1 MAGSGTT
8 VTRQP
13 SLYPATGQ
21 HAIVAVAAPVP
32 EGYTYSVPPEFEGL
46 VVVGARVRVRFAG
59 RRLTGVVTS
68 LLDEVP
74 VELDPRR
81 IRAIDD
87 LLDREA
93 VVPAAVLEL
102 SARVAAAYLVGIGEV
117 LALCLPPGGDQ
128 VGGRR
133 ARLLATKASSPPGC
147 EPVLNVLRGR
157 GEGEWVAARHLEAR
171 CPDHPVHASLFALAA
186 ARLVELQL
194 EGGGGAPG
202 ARRVYLR
209 WNPDTTLEM
218 AQQLTSRAPKQ
229 AAAIAGL
236 AQLARERRLEK
247 ELIEQLGVTRAVL
260 TGLAAKG
267 VIERCSLTEEAPPT
281 EMMPDDGAGSFNLT
295 PAQRAAVDILMERI
309 ESTAGAPVLLHGVT
323 GSGKTEVYLRAAA
336 RAVAVGRGV
345 LLLVPEI
352 GLTPQLEQRAR
363 AVLGDQVV
371 VVHSR
376 MAAGARARA
385 WWRLRSGQARV
396 VVGPRSAVFSPIEN
410 VGLIVVDEEQD
421 SAYKQAERPRYHGRE
436 VALWRAELEAATIV
450 LGSATPA
457 VESYAAGQEGKWSL
471 ARMPDRVGKRPLPAT
486 ELVDMRDEWRSS
498 GRSLISRRLEHA
510 LALRVETG
518 EQALVM
524 LNRRGFASAIV
535 CRSCGD
541 RGECPNC
548 AVSLTYH
555 RQNSSLVCHYCD
567 HREAVPSLCRQC
579 GATALHDIGHGTQRL
594 QEALVKRFPTAR
606 IERFDADQTQRRGAH
621 ARILSSF
628 GRGEIDVLVGTQ
640 MLAKG
645 HDFAA
650 VTLVGVVG
658 ADASLGVPDFRAAER
673 TFQLLTQV
681 AGRAGRG
688 ELAGEVILQAH
699 QPDHYAIEAALRHD
713 FEGFYARE
721 IEFRR
726 RLAYPPFSALA
737 VCLCRGKV
745 ATQVKEEADRL
756 AAALRAVTGDQA
768 RIIGPASPPIGRLR
782 GKYRLHVLV
791 KVRDRAQLPVFI
803 GAGLERLQA
812 EGRRP
817 SDLIVDIVP
826 DSLM

>member
-1 MAGSGTT
+1 M
-8 VTRQP
+8 QP
-13 SLYPATGQ
+13 SLYPATGR

-32 EGYTYSVPPEFEGL
+32 EGYTYSVPPAFENL

-59 RRLTGVVTS
+59 RRLTGVVIQ

-74 VELDPRR
+74 AELDARR
-81 IRAIDD
+81 IRVIDD

-102 SARVAAAYLVGIGEV
+102 SARVASAYLVGIGEV

-128 VGGRR
+128 VGARR
-133 ARLLATKASSPPGC
+133 VRLLPEAVAVPSGC
-147 EPVLNVLRGR
+147 APVVNVLQARGP
-157 GEGEWVAARHLEAR
+157 GVWVQARQLESR
-171 CPDHPVHASLFALAA
+171 CPGHPVHASLFALEAA
-186 ARLVELQL
+186 GAVELQL

-202 ARRVYLR
+202 ARRTYVR
-209 WNPDTTLEM
+209 WNGGTSLED
-218 AQQLTSRAPKQ
+218 AQRLTSRAPKQ
-229 AAAIAGL
+229 AAALAGL
-236 AQLARERRLEK
+236 AGTGQEMRLET
-247 ELIEQLGVTRAVL
+247 ELMEQLGLTRAVL
-260 TGLAAKG
+260 AGLQAKG
-267 VIERCSLTEEAPPT
+267 IIERLSVIEETRPAEVLPA
-281 EMMPDDGAGSFNLT
+281 DGAGSFDLT
-295 PAQRAAVDILMERI
+295 PAQSAAVDLLIERI
-309 ESTAGAPVLLHGVT
+309 EVGAAAPVLLYGVT

-336 RAVAVGRGV
+336 RAVSVGRGV

-352 GLTPQLEQRAR
+352 GLTSQLEQRAR

-376 MAAGARARA
+376 MAAGERARA
-385 WWRLRSGQARV
+385 WWRLRTGKARV
-396 VVGPRSAVFSPIEN
+396 VVGPRSAVFSPIDD

-436 VALWRAELEAATIV
+436 VALWRAELEDATIV
-450 LGSATPA
+450 LGSATPS
-457 VESYAAGQEGKWSL
+457 VESFAAGQKGEWSL
-471 ARMPDRVGKRPLPAT
+471 ARMPDRVGNRPLPAT
-486 ELVDMRDEWRSS
+486 ELVDMREEWRAC
-498 GRSLISRRLEHA
+498 GRSLISRRLEEA
-510 LALRVETG
+510 LAVRLERR
-518 EQALVM
+518 EQSLIM

-555 RQNSSLVCHYCD
+555 RHDAALVCHYCD
-567 HREAVPSLCRQC
+567 HREAVPTLCRQC

-594 QEALVKRFPTAR
+594 QEALVKRFPEAR
-606 IERFDADQTQRRGAH
+606 IERFDADRTKRRGAH

-658 ADASLGVPDFRAAER
+658 ADASLGMPDFRAAER

-688 ELAGEVILQAH
+688 DLAGEVILQAH

-713 FEGFYARE
+713 FEGFYSRE

-756 AAALRAVTGDQA
+756 AAALRAVTGERA
-768 RIIGPASPPIGRLR
+768 RILGPASPPISRLR
-782 GKYRLHVLV
+782 GKYRLQVLV
-791 KVRDRAQLPVFI
+791 KVRVREELPRFI
-803 GAGLERLQA
+803 GAALDRLQA

-817 SDLIVDIVP
+817 SDLIIDIVP

>member
-1 MAGSGTT
+1 
-8 VTRQP
+8 
-13 SLYPATGQ
+13 
-21 HAIVAVAAPVP
+21 
-32 EGYTYSVPPEFEGL
+32 
-46 VVVGARVRVRFAG
+46 
-59 RRLTGVVTS
+59 
-68 LLDEVP
+68 
-74 VELDPRR
+74 
-81 IRAIDD
+81 
-87 LLDREA
+87 
-93 VVPAAVLEL
+93 
-102 SARVAAAYLVGIGEV
+102 
-117 LALCLPPGGDQ
+117 
-128 VGGRR
+128 
-133 ARLLATKASSPPGC
+133 
-147 EPVLNVLRGR
+147 
-157 GEGEWVAARHLEAR
+157 
-171 CPDHPVHASLFALAA
+171 
-186 ARLVELQL
+186 
-194 EGGGGAPG
+194 
-202 ARRVYLR
+202 VYLR
-209 WNPDTTLEM
+209 WNSQNTLED
-218 AQQLTSRAPKQ
+218 AHQLTLRAPKQ
-229 AAAIAGL
+229 AAALAGL
-236 AQLARERRLEK
+236 AEFARQSRPEK
-247 ELIEQLGVTRAVL
+247 ELREQLGLTRAVL

-267 VIERCSLTEEAPPT
+267 IVERLSLTEEAQPAEVLPH
-281 EMMPDDGAGSFNLT
+281 DGAGSFDLT
-295 PAQRAAVDILMERI
+295 PAQRAAVDMLFARI
-309 ESTAGAPVLLHGVT
+309 ESTAGDPVLLHGVT

-336 RAVAVGRGV
+336 HAVDAGRGV

-385 WWRLRSGQARV
+385 WWRLRSGSARV

-436 VALWRAELEAATIV
+436 VALWRARLEQAAIV

-457 VESYAAGQEGKWSL
+457 VESFAAGRAGDWSV

-486 ELVDMRDEWRSS
+486 ELVDMRVEWRAS
-498 GRSLISRRLEHA
+498 GRTLVSRRLEEA
-510 LALRVETG
+510 LAVRLERQ
-518 EQALVM
+518 EQALIM

-555 RQNSSLVCHYCD
+555 RQDAALVCHYCD
-567 HREAVPSLCRQC
+567 HREAVPSICRQC

-594 QEALVKRFPTAR
+594 QEALMKRFPSAR
-606 IERFDADQTQRRGAH
+606 IERFDADRTQRRGAH
-621 ARILSSF
+621 TRILSSF

-688 ELAGEVILQAH
+688 ALAGEVILQAH

-721 IEFRR
+721 IDFRR

-745 ATQVKEEADRL
+745 ATQVKEDADRL
-756 AAALRAVTGDQA
+756 AAALREVTGEHA
-768 RIIGPASPPIGRLR
+768 RVLGPASPPIGRLR
-782 GKYRLHVLV
+782 GKYRLHVIV
-791 KVRDRAQLPVFI
+791 KVRDREELPVFI
-803 GAGLERLQA
+803 GAALDRLQA
-812 EGRRP
+812 EGRKP